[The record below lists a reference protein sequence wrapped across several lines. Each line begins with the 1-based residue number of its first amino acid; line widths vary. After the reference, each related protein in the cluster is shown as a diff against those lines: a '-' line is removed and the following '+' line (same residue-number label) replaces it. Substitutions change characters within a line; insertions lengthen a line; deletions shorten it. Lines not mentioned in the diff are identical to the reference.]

1 MKLEARCENIQL
13 ILSDVDGVLT
23 DGGIIFDNQGIET
36 KKFFVRDGLGIIL
49 WKRAGHDF
57 GILTARTSHIVNVRA
72 DELGIDLVRQGFQEK
87 LQVAQ
92 EIMDQRNL
100 KPAQVCYIGDDLAD
114 LPVIRHVGLGV
125 AVADAAADVASAAD
139 YVTHAGGGRGAVREL
154 IEIILKA
161 QQRWGDLIQKYTE

>member
-1 MKLEARCENIQL
+1 M
-13 ILSDVDGVLT
+13 
-23 DGGIIFDNQGIET
+23 
-36 KKFFVRDGLGIIL
+36 
-49 WKRAGHDF
+49 
-57 GILTARTSHIVNVRA
+57 RA

-100 KPAQVCYIGDDLAD
+100 EPAQVCYIGDDLAD

-139 YVTHAGGGRGAVREL
+139 YVTQAGGGRGAVREL